1 MLMQKMKNL
10 YIWLY
15 SKRINKKIF
24 PSEIAKLT
32 PLRIMPGT
40 RVKGL
45 YKGCIEINSDNIYKG
60 MIQFGMDQGSFG
72 KCSNKKSV
80 LLFEPGAKLILGGR
94 ADFAATAEVR
104 VYQNAKLQI
113 GEGFY
118 SNCNV
123 AINVTKG
130 ISIGDN
136 TQFGWNV
143 ELTDTD
149 GHDILDNS
157 GNKLNWDKPINIGS
171 NVWIGARV
179 GIIKGAVIPDNSVVG
194 YRSLVNKQFE
204 ETNCVIVG
212 SPAKVV
218 KHNINWTKEKTLDK
232 QQLGEI

>member
-1 MLMQKMKNL
+1 MLMQKMKNS

-15 SKRINKKIF
+15 SRQINKKIF
-24 PSEIAKLT
+24 PKEIAKVI

-40 RVKGL
+40 RIKGL
-45 YKGCIEINSDNIYKG
+45 YKGCIEIHSDNIYKG

-80 LLFEPGAKLILGGR
+80 LMFEKGAKLILGGR
-94 ADFAATAEVR
+94 ADFAATSEIR
-104 VYQNAKLQI
+104 VYQNARLQI

-130 ISIGDN
+130 INIGNN

-149 GHDILDNS
+149 GHDILDYG

-171 NVWIGARV
+171 NVWVGARV
-179 GIIKGAVIPDNSVVG
+179 GIIKGATIPDNCVVG
-194 YRSLVNKQFE
+194 YRSLVNKSFE
-204 ETNCVIVG
+204 ETNCIIAG
-212 SPAKVV
+212 TPAKVI
-218 KHNINWTKEKTLDK
+218 KRDINWRTEKTLDK
-232 QQLGEI
+232 EQSL